1 MTDFAKATQWRDALT
16 AELRGAT
23 DTLNALT
30 DELAGDAPR
39 IMGLTPDSVKADPR
53 WKAAKSKVDRLF
65 QTLRR
70 FNTGYTRQFKRE
82 LAAQH
87 RANRYA

>member
-1 MTDFAKATQWRDALT
+1 MSDFAKATQWRDALN

-23 DTLNALT
+23 DALNALT
-30 DELAGDAPR
+30 NELAGDAPR
-39 IMGLTPDSVKADPR
+39 PMGLTPDSVKSDPR
-53 WKAAKSKVDRLF
+53 WQAAKAKVDKLF

-82 LAAQH
+82 IAAQH